1 MEKKML
7 SKYLD
12 FMRETAYL
20 AGRITLGYFNTN
32 FEIDYKT
39 DESPVTI
46 ADKKAEEFIRS
57 RIERAYPNHAGVGE
71 EFGANDHSGSNIRW
85 FIDPIDG
92 TKSFISGVPL
102 YSVLLGLEIDGVV
115 EAGVAYF
122 PALDE
127 MISAANSLGCWWN
140 GRRSF
145 VSEVGDLKKA
155 IVAYTSTTLIEQY
168 NRSQEWNKIIKATYY
183 QAGWGDAYGYLLV
196 ATGRVEVMVDP
207 VMNVWDC
214 APFPPIL
221 REAGGYFGDWSGNQ
235 TIYAK
240 EALATTEKLLPS
252 VLALTSR

>member
-1 MEKKML
+1 MKEKLL
-7 SKYLD
+7 SEYLD

-32 FEIDYKT
+32 LKIDYKA
-39 DESPVTI
+39 DESPVTA
-46 ADKKAEEFIRS
+46 ADKKTEEFIRG
-57 RIERAYPNHAGVGE
+57 RIERKYPNHAVIGE
-71 EFGANDHSGSNIRW
+71 EFGEKNFPGSGHRW

-92 TKSFISGVPL
+92 TKSFICGVPL
-102 YSVLLGLEIDGVV
+102 YSVLLGLEIDGVI
-115 EAGVAYF
+115 EAGVVYF

-145 VSEVGDLKKA
+145 VSAVDDLSKA
-155 IVAYTSTTLIEQY
+155 TVAFTSPSFIEQY
-168 NRSQEWNKIIKATYY
+168 NRSQEWNRLINATYY

-196 ATGRVEVMVDP
+196 ATGRVEVMLDP

-221 REAGGYFGDWSGNQ
+221 KEAGGYFGDWNGNK
-235 TIYAK
+235 TIYAR
-240 EALATTEKLLPS
+240 EGLATSEKLLPS
-252 VLALTSR
+252 VLSLTSR

>member
-1 MEKKML
+1 MQDNML

-32 FEIDYKT
+32 FEIDYKA
-39 DESPVTI
+39 DKSPVTE
-46 ADKKAEEFIRS
+46 ADKKAEELIRG
-57 RIERAYPNHAGVGE
+57 RIERTYPNQTIIGE
-71 EFGANDHSGSNIRW
+71 EFGENHHTDSSQRW

-92 TKSFISGVPL
+92 TKSFICGVPL
-102 YSVLLGLEIDGVV
+102 YSVLLGLEIDGVM

-145 VSEVGDLKKA
+145 VSKVDDLKKA
-155 IVAYTSTTLIEQY
+155 TVAFTSTALIEQY
-168 NRSQEWNKIIKATYY
+168 NRSREWDRLIQGTYY

-207 VMNVWDC
+207 VMNEWDC

-221 REAGGYFGDWSGNQ
+221 REAGGYFGDWNGNR

-240 EALATTEKLLPS
+240 EGLATTEKLLPS